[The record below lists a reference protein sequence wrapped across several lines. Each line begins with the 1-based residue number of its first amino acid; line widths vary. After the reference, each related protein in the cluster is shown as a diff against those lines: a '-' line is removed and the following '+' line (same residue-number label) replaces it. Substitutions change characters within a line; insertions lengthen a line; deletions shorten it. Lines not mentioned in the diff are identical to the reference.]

1 MSACF
6 EESKMGKLQVLSC
19 PSCGASLSVEEG
31 AATAQ
36 CQFCGNTVV
45 VPEEYRRPSA
55 SARAAPPRQSGVFVS
70 GMPFLDQLPRLR
82 EMGDLVRAGRRDE
95 AVRLYQELF
104 GGSQPEASG
113 AIDQLAA
120 GQPVMVHHVTTS
132 QSTAQDDSGFFRFDS
147 AGLPQIQV
155 QGFGGQMGGQPIVS
169 ARTYTHPPV
178 VVTNVPERRAGGCV
192 AMVIVLIVF
201 GVVAISILGA
211 VAGFLP
217 FLAIPGL
224 GNLDRIV
231 PGLGDTVAE
240 VTNTYPRVVLEF
252 GGQGTGAGMFS
263 DARHVGVDAEGAI
276 YVADYSGG
284 RIQVFDAQGQF
295 QTQWVAGD
303 GDDDVYITGMAVARD
318 GSVYLVYG
326 SDLFRHDGETGEVLE
341 QVEYVDGWG
350 FGDVATL
357 PDGGLVAA
365 WYKNRDDIIVYDR
378 SGEAVTV
385 MQEAISGVTGDTEVT
400 IKVAVDG
407 QGNIFALG
415 QLAESVFHFS
425 PDGDYINRIGSGG
438 DEAGQFR
445 AAGDIAVDNQSR
457 IYVSD
462 ISGIQ
467 VFATDGRYLST
478 ISTPTRGYAYGLAFD
493 DDNFLYVVSN
503 NTVYKY
509 QLEADE

>member
-1 MSACF
+1 
-6 EESKMGKLQVLSC
+6 MGKLQVLSC

-55 SARAAPPRQSGVFVS
+55 TPRAAPPRQSGVMVG
-70 GMPFLDQLPRLR
+70 GMPFLDQLPKLR
-82 EMGDLVRAGRRDE
+82 EMGDLVREGRRDE
-95 AVRLYQELF
+95 AKRLYQELF
-104 GGSQPEASG
+104 GASEQEASG

-132 QSTAQDDSGFFRFDS
+132 QGTSLDDSGFFRFDN

-155 QGFGGQMGGQPIVS
+155 SGLGAQMFGRPSVPT
-169 ARTYTHPPV
+169 ATYTSAPV
-178 VVTNVPERRAGGCV
+178 VVTNAPARRAGGCV
-192 AMVIVLIVF
+192 AMLIVLVVF
-201 GVVAISILGA
+201 GLVAIGLLAA

-224 GNLDRIV
+224 GDLDQLI
-231 PGLGDTVAE
+231 PGLGDSVAE

-252 GGQGTGAGMFS
+252 GGQGTGAGLFA
-263 DARHVGVDAEGAI
+263 DARHVGVDAEGKI

-284 RIQVFDAQGQF
+284 RIQVFDSQGQF
-295 QTQWVAGD
+295 QTQWVVGN

-318 GSVYLVYG
+318 GSVFLVYG

-357 PDGGLVAA
+357 PDGGWVAA
-365 WYKNRDDIIVYDR
+365 WYKNRDDIIVFDR
-378 SGEAVTV
+378 NGAAVTV
-385 MQEAISGVTGDTEVT
+385 LQEAISGVTGDTEVT
-400 IKVAVDG
+400 IKVATDG
-407 QGNIFALG
+407 VGNIFALG
-415 QLAESVFHFS
+415 QLSESIFHFS
-425 PDGDYINRIGSGG
+425 PDGDYVNRIGSGG
-438 DEAGQFR
+438 DEAGQFK

-467 VFATDGRYLST
+467 VFAPDGRYLST
-478 ISTPTRGYAYGLAFD
+478 FDTPTRAYAYGLAFD
-493 DDNFLYVVSN
+493 DDNFLYLVSN

-509 QLEADE
+509 QLAADE